1 MPLCAHNCGGGAL
14 CDAYWGLHASECIS
28 EHGRKNVFLVVV
40 IRGTS
45 LWIWASRGPSAT
57 EHSLLVFHC
66 LISVAA
72 HTTCCRNVN
81 FLILFWWYST
91 LIYSFDAKLSYAA
104 GLPISPLLQ
113 GHFLWEILPQ
123 RQTNKSKKENQKKE
137 KKTATILITT
147 AKENKKY
154 VLFVSI

>member
-1 MPLCAHNCGGGAL
+1 MNLGESGSSAI
-14 CDAYWGLHASECIS
+14 GL
-28 EHGRKNVFLVVV
+28 
-40 IRGTS
+40 
-45 LWIWASRGPSAT
+45 
-57 EHSLLVFHC
+57 SLLVFHC

-81 FLILFWWYST
+81 FLILFRWYST

-137 KKTATILITT
+137 KKNSNNINNNSKRKQEICVICIYLIL
-147 AKENKKY
+147 EQDH
-154 VLFVSI
+154 